1 MLLGRGI
8 YRLHEAIGFD
18 QLSVLLILCVV
29 ARGHCP
35 GLTRMLVV
43 IGVDALN
50 SILIEP
56 CTAV

>member
-29 ARGHCP
+29 ARSHCA

-50 SILIEP
+50 SILI
-56 CTAV
+56 